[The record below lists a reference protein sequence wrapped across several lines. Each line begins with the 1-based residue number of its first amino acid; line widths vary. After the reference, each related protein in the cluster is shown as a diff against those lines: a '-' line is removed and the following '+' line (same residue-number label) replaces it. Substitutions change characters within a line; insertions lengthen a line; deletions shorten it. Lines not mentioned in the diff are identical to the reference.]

1 MDNYLKGIIKEIK
14 EHKNKIKGTMNR
26 EKAST
31 IADELYFMF
40 IDSLHD
46 NVAVEYVETDP
57 DNDDGGTRNTEKG
70 SELYYAIENRIADI
84 K

>member
-1 MDNYLKGIIKEIK
+1 M
-14 EHKNKIKGTMNR
+14 HR

-31 IADELYFMF
+31 IADELYFIF

-46 NVAVEYVETDP
+46 NIANEYVETDP
-57 DNDDGGTRNTEKG
+57 DNDGGTRNTKKG
-70 SELYYAIENRIADI
+70 SELYYNIENIIENI

>member
-1 MDNYLKGIIKEIK
+1 
-14 EHKNKIKGTMNR
+14 MNR

-46 NVAVEYVETDP
+46 DVAVEYVETDP

-70 SELYYAIENRIADI
+70 SELYYAIEN
-84 K
+84 

>member
-1 MDNYLKGIIKEIK
+1 
-14 EHKNKIKGTMNR
+14 MNR

-31 IADELYFMF
+31 IADELYFIF
-40 IDSLHD
+40 IDNLNND
-46 NVAVEYVETDP
+46 VASEYVETDP
-57 DNDDGGTRNTEKG
+57 ENDGGTRNTEKG

>member
-1 MDNYLKGIIKEIK
+1 
-14 EHKNKIKGTMNR
+14 MNR

-46 NVAVEYVETDP
+46 DVAVEYVETDP

-70 SELYYAIENRIADI
+70 SELYYAIENKIADI

>member
-1 MDNYLKGIIKEIK
+1 M
-14 EHKNKIKGTMNR
+14 NK

-46 NVAVEYVETDP
+46 DVAVEYVETDP

>member
-1 MDNYLKGIIKEIK
+1 
-14 EHKNKIKGTMNR
+14 MNR

-46 NVAVEYVETDP
+46 DVAVEYVETDP

-70 SELYYAIENRIADI
+70 SELYYNIENIIENI